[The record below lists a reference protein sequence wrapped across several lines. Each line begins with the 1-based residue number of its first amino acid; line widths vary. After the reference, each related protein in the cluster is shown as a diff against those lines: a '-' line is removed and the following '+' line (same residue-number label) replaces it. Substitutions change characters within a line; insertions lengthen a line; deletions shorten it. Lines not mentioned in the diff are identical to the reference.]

1 MGLRKIHK
9 ILYERG
15 RKMKIKR
22 LRFLALM
29 LLVAIVLT
37 ACATGDKNEDLDE
50 SVVDESQEVEDT
62 EGTEDSESQ
71 EEGLDFEG
79 RQMNVVTT
87 SDKYV
92 ELFNE
97 FGEEVN
103 AKVDFLSM
111 SSGEVIS
118 RIEAEGGK
126 PMADLWFGGGIDAF
140 MAAKES
146 GLLESYIPKEADKV
160 ISEFRDEEGYWIS
173 KGLTVVGFLVD
184 ENILEEKGLET
195 PRTWEELVDPKYK
208 DEIIMANPAIS
219 GTNYGAVKGLLDM
232 YGEEEGWA
240 YLEKLNENIPFYG
253 KRGKDPEEKTVAGEF
268 AIGIIP
274 ADKGSFNAA
283 EKNDLTVV
291 YPEDGIPW
299 VPEGV
304 AIFKDG
310 EGADI
315 AKAFIDFMLRD
326 ENQEKLAELD
336 GKDGAQMI
344 KEGIG
349 GYDLGLPQDKLIE
362 QDILTFGSMR
372 ASILERWEE
381 ISAGK

>member
-1 MGLRKIHK
+1 
-9 ILYERG
+9 
-15 RKMKIKR
+15 
-22 LRFLALM
+22 
-29 LLVAIVLT
+29 
-37 ACATGDKNEDLDE
+37 
-50 SVVDESQEVEDT
+50 
-62 EGTEDSESQ
+62 
-71 EEGLDFEG
+71 
-79 RQMNVVTT
+79 MNVVTT

-92 ELFNE
+92 DLFNE

-103 AKVDFLSM
+103 ASVDFLSM

-140 MAAKES
+140 MSAKES
-146 GLLESYIPKEADKV
+146 GILASYIPKEAGEVD
-160 ISEFRDEEGYWIS
+160 SEFIDQEGYWVS
-173 KGLTVVGFLVD
+173 KGLTVVGFLVN
-184 ENILEEKGLET
+184 EEILKEKGLET
-195 PRTWEELVDPKYK
+195 PRTWEELADPKYK

-219 GTNYGAVKGLLDM
+219 GTNYGVVKGILDM
-232 YGEEEGWA
+232 YGEEDGWA

-274 ADKGSFNAA
+274 ADKASFTAA
-283 EKNDLTVV
+283 EDNNLTVV

-304 AIFKDG
+304 AVFKDG

-336 GKDGAQMI
+336 GKDGAQMV
-344 KEGIG
+344 KAGIE
-349 GYDLGLPQDKLIE
+349 GYDLGLPADKLIE

-372 ASILERWEE
+372 EEILERWEKMTL
-381 ISAGK
+381 GK

>member
-1 MGLRKIHK
+1 MKRKSLK
-9 ILYERG
+9 
-15 RKMKIKR
+15 
-22 LRFLALM
+22 
-29 LLVAIVLT
+29 LLSLLLIVAVFLT
-37 ACATGDKNEDLDE
+37 ACGQAADKGGEIVE
-50 SVVDESQEVEDT
+50 PEEEVVVEVV
-62 EGTEDSESQ
+62 
-71 EEGLDFEG
+71 EEEPVEENVEKLDFEG

-87 SDKYV
+87 SEKYE

-97 FGEEVN
+97 FAKEVN

-160 ISEFRDEEGYWIS
+160 ASEFRDAEGYWIS
-173 KGLTVVGFLVD
+173 KGLTVVGFLVN
-184 ENILEEKGLET
+184 EEILKEKALEV
-195 PRTWEELVDPKYK
+195 PRTWAELADPKYK

-219 GTNYGAVKGLLDM
+219 GTNYGAVKGILDM

-240 YLEKLNENIPFYG
+240 FLEKLNENIPFYG

-274 ADKGSFNAA
+274 ADKSSFDAA
-283 EKNDLTVV
+283 IKNNLTVI

-310 EGADI
+310 DGVDI

-336 GKDGAQMI
+336 GKDGAQMV
-344 KEGIG
+344 KEGVG
-349 GYDLGLPQDKLIE
+349 GYDLGLPQDRLIE
-362 QDILTFGSMR
+362 QDISTFGTMR
-372 ASILERWEE
+372 SAILERWERLT
-381 ISAGK
+381 IGK

>member
-1 MGLRKIHK
+1 
-9 ILYERG
+9 
-15 RKMKIKR
+15 MKKG
-22 LRFLALM
+22 ALKLFSL
-29 LLVAIVLT
+29 LLVLILFLV
-37 ACATGDKNEDLDE
+37 ACGGNNEDNTSEGNEAANNNTEVNNEENNGTGDNDE
-50 SVVDESQEVEDT
+50 T
-62 EGTEDSESQ
+62 T
-71 EEGLDFEG
+71 LDFGG

-92 ELFNE
+92 ELFDK
-97 FGEEVN
+97 FAVEVN

-118 RIEAEGGK
+118 RIKAEGGK

-140 MAAKES
+140 MAAKKD
-146 GLLESYIPKEADKV
+146 GLLDSYIPIEADKV
-160 ISEFRDEEGYWIS
+160 STEFRDEEGYWFS
-173 KGLTVVGFLVD
+173 KGLTVVGFLVNEELLA
-184 ENILEEKGLET
+184 ENGLEA
-195 PRTWEELVDPKYK
+195 PKTWAELVDPKYK
-208 DEIIMANPAIS
+208 GEVIMSDPAVS

-232 YGEEEGWA
+232 YGEEEGWK

-274 ADKGSFNAA
+274 ADKASFDVA
-283 EKNDLTVV
+283 EKHNLTVV

-304 AIFKDG
+304 AVFKDG

-326 ENQEKLAELD
+326 DNQEKLAELD

-349 GYDLGLPQDKLIE
+349 GYDLGLPQDKLIK
-362 QDILTFGSMR
+362 QDIATFGEKR
-372 ASILERWEE
+372 EEILEKF
-381 ISAGK
+381 AKFTQGK

>member
-1 MGLRKIHK
+1 MK
-9 ILYERG
+9 RG
-15 RKMKIKR
+15 RDMKKKNLKLIS
-22 LRFLALM
+22 LL
-29 LLVAIVLT
+29 LLVVVILT
-37 ACATGDKNEDLDE
+37 ACAGTDDKAEDITGQEIADEGGVEEAEDIAEKD
-50 SVVDESQEVEDT
+50 Q
-62 EGTEDSESQ
+62 
-71 EEGLDFEG
+71 EGLDFEG

-87 SDKYV
+87 SDKYI

-140 MAAKES
+140 MAAKDS

-160 ISEFRDEEGYWIS
+160 TSEFRDQEGYWIS
-173 KGLTVVGFLVD
+173 KGLTVVGFLVN
-184 ENILEEKGLET
+184 EELLKEKGLET
-195 PRTWEELVDPKYK
+195 PRTWEELADPKYK

-219 GTNYGAVKGLLDM
+219 GTNYGAVKGILDM
-232 YGEEEGWA
+232 YGQEDGWA

-274 ADKGSFNAA
+274 ADKSSFTAA
-283 EKNDLTVV
+283 EKNNLTVV

-310 EGADI
+310 QGADI

-344 KEGIG
+344 KEGVG
-349 GYDLGLPQDKLIE
+349 GYDLGLPKEKLIE

-372 ASILERWEE
+372 GSILERWEG
-381 ISAGK
+381 ITVGK

>member
-1 MGLRKIHK
+1 MKKKGLK
-9 ILYERG
+9 
-15 RKMKIKR
+15 
-22 LRFLALM
+22 
-29 LLVAIVLT
+29 LLSLLLLLIMVLT
-37 ACATGDKNEDLDE
+37 ACGQAANDKN
-50 SVVDESQEVEDT
+50 VVED
-62 EGTEDSESQ
+62 EELA
-71 EEGLDFEG
+71 EEGVVEQDGEKLDFEG

-87 SDKYV
+87 SEKYV
-92 ELFNE
+92 ELFDE
-97 FGEEVN
+97 FAEEVN

-146 GLLESYIPKEADKV
+146 GLLDSYIPKEGNKV
-160 ISEFRDEEGYWIS
+160 GSEFRDEEGYWIS
-173 KGLTVVGFLVD
+173 KGLTVVGFLVND
-184 ENILEEKGLET
+184 ELLEEKGLEV
-195 PRTWEELVDPKYK
+195 PKTWEELIDPKYK
-208 DEIIMANPAIS
+208 DEIIMASPAIS
-219 GTNYGAVKGLLDM
+219 GTNYGAVKGILDM
-232 YGEEEGWA
+232 YGEEKGWE

-253 KRGKDPEEKTVAGEF
+253 KRGKDPEEKTVEGEF

-274 ADKGSFNAA
+274 ADKGSFDVA
-283 EKNDLTVV
+283 EKNNLTVI

-326 ENQEKLAELD
+326 ENQEKLATLD
-336 GKDGAQMI
+336 GKDGAQMV

-349 GYDLGLPQDKLIE
+349 GYDLGLPQDKLID
-362 QDILTFGSMR
+362 QDISTFGTMR
-372 ASILERWEE
+372 EAILQRWEE
-381 ISAGK
+381 LTIGK

>member
-1 MGLRKIHK
+1 
-9 ILYERG
+9 
-15 RKMKIKR
+15 MKQKSLWLLSLI
-22 LRFLALM
+22 
-29 LLVAIVLT
+29 LVAMMVFT
-37 ACATGDKNEDLDE
+37 ACGKE
-50 SVVDESQEVEDT
+50 EVKV
-62 EGTEDSESQ
+62 
-71 EEGLDFEG
+71 EEEQAPAVETPAVEEKLDFDG

-87 SDKYV
+87 SDKYKV
-92 ELFNE
+92 LFDE

-118 RIEAEGGK
+118 RVKAEGGK

-140 MAAKES
+140 MAAKDD
-146 GLLESYIPKEADKV
+146 GLLASYIPDGADK
-160 ISEFRDEEGYWIS
+160 IGESYKDKDGYWIS
-173 KGLTVVGFLVD
+173 KGLTVVGFLVN
-184 ENILEEKGLET
+184 EELLKEKGLET
-195 PRTWEELVDPKYK
+195 PTTWAELADPKYK
-208 DEIIMANPAIS
+208 DEIIMSNPAVS

-232 YGEEEGWA
+232 FGEEEGWA

-253 KRGKDPEEKTVAGEF
+253 KRGSDPQEKTVAGEF

-274 ADKGSFNAA
+274 VEKNSFDIA
-283 EKNDLTVV
+283 EKNNLTVI

-304 AIFKDG
+304 AVFKDG

-315 AKAFIDFMLRD
+315 AMAFLDFMLKE

-336 GKDGAQMI
+336 GKDGAQMV

-349 GYDLGLPQDKLIE
+349 GYDLGLPEDKLIK
-362 QDILTFGSMR
+362 QDISTFGTMR
-372 ASILERWEE
+372 TEILEKWEALT
-381 ISAGK
+381 AGK

>member
-1 MGLRKIHK
+1 MKRKGLVFLSLLL
-9 ILYERG
+9 ILT
-15 RKMKIKR
+15 MV
-22 LRFLALM
+22 F
-29 LLVAIVLT
+29 T
-37 ACATGDKNEDLDE
+37 ACGQTTDKNQEIIDSEKTE
-50 SVVDESQEVEDT
+50 SVDKDTAEKDEAK
-62 EGTEDSESQ
+62 
-71 EEGLDFEG
+71 LDFEG

-87 SDKYV
+87 SEKYV
-92 ELFNE
+92 ELFDE
-97 FGEEVN
+97 FAKEVN

-118 RIEAEGGK
+118 RIQAEGGK

-140 MAAKES
+140 MAAKDS

-160 ISEFRDEEGYWIS
+160 GSEFRDEEGYWIS
-173 KGLTVVGFLVD
+173 KGLTVVGFLVN
-184 ENILEEKGLET
+184 EELLKEKGLET
-195 PRTWEELVDPKYK
+195 PKTWKELADPKYK

-219 GTNYGAVKGLLDM
+219 GTNYGAVKGILDM

-240 YLEKLNENIPFYG
+240 YLEKLNKNIPFYG

-274 ADKGSFNAA
+274 ADKSSFDIG
-283 EKNDLTVV
+283 EKNNLTVI

-310 EGADI
+310 EGSDI
-315 AKAFIDFMLRD
+315 AKAFLDFMLRD

-344 KEGIG
+344 KVGIG
-349 GYDLGLPQDKLIE
+349 GYDLGLPEDKLID
-362 QDILTFGSMR
+362 QDISTFGTMR
-372 ASILERWEE
+372 EDILKRWEE
-381 ISAGK
+381 LTIGK

>member
-1 MGLRKIHK
+1 MKRKGLI
-9 ILYERG
+9 
-15 RKMKIKR
+15 
-22 LRFLALM
+22 FVS
-29 LLVAIVLT
+29 LLLLLTIVFT
-37 ACATGDKNEDLDE
+37 ACGQAADKSQDVTEPGTIEEVDKD
-50 SVVDESQEVEDT
+50 VVEK
-62 EGTEDSESQ
+62 
-71 EEGLDFEG
+71 EEEKLDFQG

-87 SDKYV
+87 SEKYA
-92 ELFNE
+92 ELFDA
-97 FGEEVN
+97 FAKEVN

-140 MAAKES
+140 MAAKDS

-160 ISEFRDEEGYWIS
+160 GSEFRDSEGYWIS
-173 KGLTVVGFLVD
+173 KGLTVVGFLVN
-184 ENILEEKGLET
+184 EELLKEKGLEVPT
-195 PRTWEELVDPKYK
+195 TWKELADPKYK

-219 GTNYGAVKGLLDM
+219 GTNYGAVKGILDM

-274 ADKGSFNAA
+274 ADKSSFEAG
-283 EKNDLTVV
+283 EKNNLTVI

-304 AIFKDG
+304 AIFKNGD
-310 EGADI
+310 GADI

-326 ENQEKLAELD
+326 ENQERLAELD

-344 KEGIG
+344 KIGIG
-349 GYDLGLPQDKLIE
+349 GYDLGLPEDKLID
-362 QDILTFGSMR
+362 QDISTFGTMR
-372 ASILERWEE
+372 EEILKRWEKLT
-381 ISAGK
+381 IGK